1 MISLR
6 FSRPDRSDQSDRSG
20 GSMSP
25 FIVLGLLCI
34 AMICASAGF
43 AADDPAAAA
52 FSKECAAKAAAADK
66 AGTMAVK
73 GKDGWLFFAG
83 ELRHIGAGRFWGENA
98 AAASRAAKPEDAD
111 PLPAILDF
119 KAQLDAAG
127 IELLLV
133 PVPPKAIVYP
143 EMISDAASPGAEGLP
158 PRLDPFH
165 REFYEI
171 LRQNKI
177 EVLDL
182 VPAMIAARSD
192 QAGAVFC
199 KHDTHWSGRA
209 CVIAAKLIGERV
221 KDRPWLKDRTRL
233 ELAAEE
239 RPVTI
244 AGDLWKALGDQAIP
258 RESLPL
264 RFISMADGAGPV
276 QPDRASP
283 IVLLGDSHTLV
294 FHAGGDDML
303 ATGAGLADQLAME
316 LGLAVD
322 VMGVRGS
329 GATPARI
336 SFFRRSQGDKQYL
349 DAKKLVVWCFS
360 AREFTEARGWR
371 KVPIKPR

>member
-1 MISLR
+1 MNS
-6 FSRPDRSDQSDRSG
+6 
-20 GSMSP
+20 
-25 FIVLGLLCI
+25 LCI
-34 AMICASAGF
+34 ALICASACF
-43 AADDPAAAA
+43 AADDPAVVA
-52 FSKECAAKAAAADK
+52 FSRECAAKAAAADK
-66 AGTMAVK
+66 AGTMVVQ

-98 AAASRAAKPEDAD
+98 AAVSKATKPEDAD

-119 KAQLDAAG
+119 KAQFDAAG
-127 IELLLV
+127 IELLVV

-143 EMISDAASPGAEGLP
+143 EMISDAVSPGPDGGRPVRTP
-158 PRLDPFH
+158 PRLDQYD

-182 VPAMIAARSD
+182 VPPLMSARGD
-192 QAGAVFC
+192 EGGAVFC

-209 CVIAAKLIGERV
+209 CAIAAKLIAERV
-221 KDRPWLKDRTRL
+221 KDRPWLKDRPRL
-233 ELAAEE
+233 ELSAEE
-239 RPVTI
+239 RQVTI

-258 RESLPL
+258 RETLPL
-264 RFISMADGAGPV
+264 RFISMVGGAGPV

-322 VMGVRGS
+322 MVGVRGS

-336 SFFRRSQGDKQYL
+336 SFYRRSQGDKQYL

-360 AREFTEARGWR
+360 AREFTEAQGWR